1 MLARPE
7 HALTSLGKSKTL
19 PAPKNTYFLNTY
31 MEPFVRF
38 NFDNPHGPRRLFVCA
53 I

>member
-31 MEPFVRF
+31 MEPFGRIIF
-38 NFDNPHGPRRLFVCA
+38 HNPRGPRRLFVRA